1 MVSIGLFLFR
11 SAMFDTPNR
20 YLFEDFITDTARA
33 RTGDELFGLLR
44 KSVGH
49 YGYDRIVFTVRRD
62 IELPESLNG
71 HALLYSY
78 PEDWVKYYIEN
89 NCAAYDPVMK
99 AGITQARA
107 FTWNGLE
114 KQTVYTPKQ
123 TRFMR
128 LAEDAGLNNGVGIP
142 IRGRASM
149 IAGLGL
155 ASAERADATHPHL
168 DMLSAFCTQFYAA
181 FKRLNA
187 LPAAESGEPGHLS
200 PREREVLTW
209 MATGKTDDEIGMI
222 LGISRN
228 TVDSHVRH
236 IFLKLNACNRVT
248 AVVSG
253 LMNGHIQL

>member
-1 MVSIGLFLFR
+1 
-11 SAMFDTPNR
+11 MFDTPNR
-20 YLFEDFITDTARA
+20 YLFEDFITDTAHA
-33 RTGDELFGLLR
+33 RNGDELFGLLR
-44 KSVGH
+44 KSVGQ
-49 YGYDRIVFTVRRD
+49 YGYDRLVFTVQRD
-62 IELPESLNG
+62 VDLPESLNG

-89 NCAAYDPVMK
+89 NCASFDPVMK
-99 AGITQARA
+99 AGATHARA
-107 FTWNGLE
+107 FTWDKLE

-128 LAEDAGLNNGVGIP
+128 LAEEAGLNNGVGIP
-142 IRGRASM
+142 IRGRAST
-149 IAGLGL
+149 IAGVGL

-168 DMLSAFCTQFYAA
+168 DILNAFCTQFYVA

-187 LPAAESGEPGHLS
+187 LATPENGEPAHLS

-222 LGISRN
+222 LSISRN

-248 AVVSG
+248 AVVTG
-253 LMNGHIQL
+253 LMNGHIHL